1 MTSSKDGTD
10 GNGATANTIDIG
22 GILALLPHRYPLLLV
37 DRVVSYETDTS
48 IHAVKG
54 VTMNEQFFQ
63 GHFPGRPIM
72 PGVLQIEALAQ
83 AAGVLAMQSLREKDP
98 ESGSGKLVYFMA
110 IENAKF
116 RKPVEPGCL
125 LDLHVE
131 IVQNKGRVCKFKGQ
145 AKVDGVLVS
154 ECAFT
159 AMIADA
165 PAG

>member
-1 MTSSKDGTD
+1 MTSGKGEGAVSDGA
-10 GNGATANTIDIG
+10 NGIDIR
-22 GILALLPHRYPLLLV
+22 GILDLIPHRYPLLLV
-37 DRVVSYETDTS
+37 DRVISYEPDTS

-83 AAGVLAMQSLREKDP
+83 AAGVLALQSLSLSGQG
-98 ESGSGKLVYFMA
+98 SGSGKLVYFMA

-131 IVQNKGRVCKFKGQ
+131 ITQNKGRVCKFKGQ

-154 ECAFT
+154 ECSFT

-165 PAG
+165 PTA